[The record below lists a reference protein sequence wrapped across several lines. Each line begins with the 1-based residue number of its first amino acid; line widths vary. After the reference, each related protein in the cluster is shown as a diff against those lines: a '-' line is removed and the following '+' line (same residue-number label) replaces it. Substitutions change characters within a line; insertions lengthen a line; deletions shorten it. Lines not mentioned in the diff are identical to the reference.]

1 MNKGRIKLLTPAIV
15 HVSNCTNHSTRI
27 FFFYFV
33 SADLQGNFSS
43 AFSLGHLI
51 ICMLILFIPC
61 IKTSCTMKVS
71 NCLEPI
77 PTTVIAYKLG
87 KVILGIRL
95 NFLHSF
101 KIELQT
107 GSILTD

>member
-1 MNKGRIKLLTPAIV
+1 MNKGKIKLLTPVIV
-15 HVSNCTNHSTRI
+15 HMTNCANHSTRI
-27 FFFYFV
+27 FFLNFV

-77 PTTVIAYKLG
+77 SITAITYKLR
-87 KVILGIRL
+87 KVKLRIRL